1 MRLKLPRRT
10 AVAISRTLMADTI
23 MALADNDL
31 AIALRAFAESD
42 EGSLSN
48 SYMFGVFDS
57 ARNYRR
63 SHVRFLV
70 LITS

>member
-1 MRLKLPRRT
+1 
-10 AVAISRTLMADTI
+10 MADTI